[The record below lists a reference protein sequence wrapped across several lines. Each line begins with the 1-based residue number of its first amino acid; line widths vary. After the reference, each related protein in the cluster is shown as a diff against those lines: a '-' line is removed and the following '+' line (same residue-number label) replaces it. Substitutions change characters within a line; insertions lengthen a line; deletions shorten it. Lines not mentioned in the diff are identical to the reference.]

1 MKTKRELRK
10 MLLERRQNLSKDDI
24 KKASS
29 NIIHQLSKME
39 VFKRSKVI
47 GIYMPLGS
55 EMNVLNLLDLYPDK
69 IFCIPKTYGNQM
81 DFIEYDQTTKLI
93 KTNFGLLE
101 PESGKVL
108 NDELDLVIVPTLG
121 MTKDG
126 YRLGYGAGYFDR
138 FFTIYQKPYKIGI
151 IYHGEEIEF
160 EKDEFDIK
168 LDTYLLGWNGVRHD
182 YRNTCRT
189 IWIN

>member
-1 MKTKRELRK
+1 
-10 MLLERRQNLSKDDI
+10 
-24 KKASS
+24 
-29 NIIHQLSKME
+29 
-39 VFKRSKVI
+39 
-47 GIYMPLGS
+47 MPLGS

-108 NDELDLVIVPTLG
+108 NDELDLVIVPALG

-126 YRLGYGAGYFDR
+126 YRWDMV
-138 FFTIYQKPYKIGI
+138 Q
-151 IYHGEEIEF
+151 
-160 EKDEFDIK
+160 DILTVSLQSIK
-168 LDTYLLGWNGVRHD
+168 NH
-182 YRNTCRT
+182 
-189 IWIN
+189 IK